1 MIYLGFLSDR
11 IPIIP
16 PFGPGPHICE
26 SYSYPYISTLI
37 YQNRKAGSA
46 GLLPFGRIFN
56 LTRARKEIHK
66 PILEWSD
73 VKDLPS
79 PTFVQSPPDSEREPL
94 GCFSTRPDYDPR
106 PNRVPEVVD
115 HLQLDIAYSR
125 VPTPSRLNASNNRED
140 FLVFPNLAPYIFPR
154 RPRPPPH
161 GHFEFMEASP
171 IGHKLP
177 PDEQITCFDYLYY
190 ITSSSQVAFE
200 WERSWSPPWV
210 QVGKYLRFTDD
221 LVEIVEGYLRR
232 VFESSD
238 GIPPVRFYR
247 NCSLPLVSLF
257 INWLPSFWQ
266 FIAVHIRRGDFG
278 RNCDGSN
285 NCYISLATFRKKV
298 DDMKA
303 ALLETKGVDIKKIIL
318 MSGMFRPPSS
328 AQFSGSYQM
337 HKRRTGPKVLGRSQR
352 TRMGALQ
359 PRRGRHSG
367 EIRRMVSSYC

>member
-16 PFGPGPHICE
+16 PFGPGPHIRE
-26 SYSYPYISTLI
+26 SYSYIYIPTLI

-46 GLLPFGRIFN
+46 GLLPFSRIFN

-79 PTFVQSPPDSEREPL
+79 PTSLQSPPDSEREPL
-94 GCFSTRPDYDPR
+94 GCFSTRPDYDPH
-106 PNRVPEVVD
+106 PNRVPEIVD

-190 ITSSSQVAFE
+190 ITSSSEVAYE
-200 WERSWSPPWV
+200 WERSWSPPWI
-210 QVGKYLRFTDD
+210 QVGKYLHFTDD
-221 LVEIVEGYLRR
+221 LVEIVGGYLRR

-238 GIPPVRFYR
+238 GIPPVRFYP

-257 INWLPSFWQ
+257 INWLPLFL
-266 FIAVHIRRGDFG
+266 AV
-278 RNCDGSN
+278 
-285 NCYISLATFRKKV
+285 
-298 DDMKA
+298 
-303 ALLETKGVDIKKIIL
+303 
-318 MSGMFRPPSS
+318 
-328 AQFSGSYQM
+328 
-337 HKRRTGPKVLGRSQR
+337 
-352 TRMGALQ
+352 
-359 PRRGRHSG
+359 
-367 EIRRMVSSYC
+367 YCCAYSPG